1 MWRALT
7 ITAILVSAVSIAALP
22 ERAAQSHLAQY
33 TIQQPLSVGEV
44 LIASDKLADPNFA
57 ESVVLIVDQGG
68 DGGTLGLI
76 VNRESEVPLSK
87 LFPNL
92 KGGSPDR
99 VFQGGPVSPDVGL
112 ALLRVSSKPE
122 KSTRITEDV
131 YFSGSKDLIEKSVRT
146 HTPSSKFR
154 LYLGYTGWASGQLEA
169 EMAAGAWSI
178 ARGGPKVIFDSDPD
192 SLWVRLSKEPRTQI
206 AGLVLRNGWAGEP
219 ITDLRSLWTWEA
231 ASQRYPRIRNRAE

>member
-1 MWRALT
+1 MAMWRALT
-7 ITAILVSAVSIAALP
+7 ITAILVSAVSITALP
-22 ERAAQSHLAQY
+22 EHAAQSHLAQY
-33 TIQQPLSVGEV
+33 RVQQPLSVGEV

-57 ESVVLIVDQGG
+57 ESVVLIVEQGE

-92 KGGSPDR
+92 KGESLDR

-131 YFSGSKDLIEKSVRT
+131 YFSGSKDVIEKSIASRAS
-146 HTPSSKFR
+146 PSKFR
-154 LYLGYTGWASGQLEA
+154 LYLGYAGWAPGQLEA
-169 EMAAGAWSI
+169 ELAAGAWSI
-178 ARGGPKVIFDSDPD
+178 ARGGPKVIFDSNPD
-192 SLWVRLSKEPRTQI
+192 SLWLRLSKEPRTQI
-206 AGLVLRNGWAGEP
+206 AELRRELRTLVGL
-219 ITDLRSLWTWEA
+219 
-231 ASQRYPRIRNRAE
+231 Y